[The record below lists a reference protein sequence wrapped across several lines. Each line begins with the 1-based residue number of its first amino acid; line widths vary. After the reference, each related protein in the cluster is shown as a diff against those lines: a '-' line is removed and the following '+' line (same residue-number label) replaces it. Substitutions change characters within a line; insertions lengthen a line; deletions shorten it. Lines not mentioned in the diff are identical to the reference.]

1 MALNKP
7 VVSINVRPQIVA
19 AITAA
24 LVAAGY
30 LSKGSRIAS
39 VRSLKRMN
47 PWKMAG
53 LRELMLGRD
62 LNSL

>member
-7 VVSINVRPQIVA
+7 VTSSGVRPQVVA

-24 LVAAGY
+24 LAAAGY
-30 LSKGSRIAS
+30 LSTGSQITSIRP
-39 VRSLKRMN
+39 VKRTN
-47 PWKMAG
+47 AWKMAG

-62 LNSL
+62 LSSY